1 LLSRDNYHWE
11 TVSPQFHFSL
21 LEIVENILIE
31 SFARWSALCIGN
43 CMPTT
48 RSAALYERPL
58 RFARRALE
66 YAVAMSVALLCSY
79 WIVQARW

>member
-1 LLSRDNYHWE
+1 
-11 TVSPQFHFSL
+11 
-21 LEIVENILIE
+21 
-31 SFARWSALCIGN
+31 
-43 CMPTT
+43 MPTT